1 MEEKIIKWKLIK
13 HKNFTDRFFMYFELN
28 INSILIQKLIE
39 DGKIRRYNSFA
50 GKGIGSGKA
59 KLFAK
64 YIGRKIMPADLDE
77 YIFKYK
83 ECEYVN
89 KKIIFLSSY
98 YRTKYPPSSKILSGF
113 RTSYYNNIIAVED
126 ENDLEDEIDRICKT
140 GYLYSSEIECPK
152 EIDNFLGIAVYLW
165 KNT

>member
-39 DGKIRRYNSFA
+39 DGKIRRYNNFA
-50 GKGIGSGKA
+50 GAKGIGGKA

>member
-13 HKNFTDRFFMYFELN
+13 HKNFTDRFFMYYELN

-39 DGKIRRYNSFA
+39 DGKIRQYNSFA
-50 GKGIGSGKA
+50 GKSIAPSEA

-64 YIGRKIMPADLDE
+64 YIGRIITPADLDW
-77 YIFKYK
+77 YIFRYK
-83 ECEYVN
+83 KCECVN

-98 YRTKYPPSSKILSGF
+98 YRTKYPSSSKILFSF

-126 ENDLEDEIDRICKT
+126 ENDLEDEIDRVCKT